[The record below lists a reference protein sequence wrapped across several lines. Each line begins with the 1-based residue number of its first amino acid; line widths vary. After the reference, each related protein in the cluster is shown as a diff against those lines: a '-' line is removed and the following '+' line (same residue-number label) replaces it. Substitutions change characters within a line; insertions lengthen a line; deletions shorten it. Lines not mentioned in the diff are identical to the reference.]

1 MKKLQKNALTCN
13 PEYKT
18 NEYCTKKT
26 LLNSCDYCLPQILWL
41 LKCKI

>member
-1 MKKLQKNALTCN
+1 MHLHATLSTKQ
-13 PEYKT
+13 T
-18 NEYCTKKT
+18 NIVQKKT